1 MESLSTVTSTE
12 QPAIAVEPPCW
23 RRQRLVEAVES
34 GGGKVVDLAEATALI
49 WAEPAAPQ
57 DLPEAA
63 HDGIDWVQLPYAG
76 IEPFIDLL
84 DRDRRWT
91 CGKGVYARPVAEH
104 ILALTLAA
112 FHNIGPYSAA
122 RTWTGPVGRNLHGQR
137 VLILGGGGITEEL
150 LPLLAPFQGHTTVLR
165 RTPHPMDGASHVGT
179 LDELHDELPLADVVV
194 LALAVTPETVGVI
207 GADELALMK
216 DDAWIVNLARGVH
229 IDTDALVDALRNLRI
244 GGACLD
250 VTDPEPLPDGHPLWS
265 LENCLITP
273 HVGNT
278 PEMGLE
284 LLAER
289 VTENVRRYAAGDEL
303 IGPVDLDLGY

>member
-1 MESLSTVTSTE
+1 MSTPPP
-12 QPAIAVEPPCW
+12 PAIAVEPPCW
-23 RRQRLVEAVES
+23 RRERLVAAVEA
-34 GGGKVVDLAEATALI
+34 GGGTVVDLAQATALI

-57 DLPEAA
+57 DLPAAA

-104 ILALTLAA
+104 VLALMLAA
-112 FHNIGPYSAA
+112 FHNLGPYSAA
-122 RTWTGPVGRNLHGQR
+122 TSWSGPVGRNLHGAR
-137 VLILGGGGITEEL
+137 VLVLGGGGIADEL
-150 LPLLAPFQGHTTVLR
+150 LALLVPFDCHTVVLR
-165 RTPHPMDGASHVGT
+165 RTPRTMPGAASVGT
-179 LDELHDELPLADVVV
+179 LDDLHRELPLADVVV

-229 IDTDALVDALRNLRI
+229 VDTDALVTALRDGAI

-250 VTDPEPLPDGHPLWS
+250 VTDPEPLPDGHPLWDF
-265 LENCLITP
+265 ENCLITP

-289 VTENVRRYAAGDEL
+289 VTENVRRYAAGQDL
-303 IGPVDLDLGY
+303 VGPVDLDLGY